1 MKDYGIPP
9 SIVTYASLLDGLCR
23 SVRLD
28 EAVSLL
34 EDMED
39 HILMDSLCESGRL
52 EDVAAFLLRSVIER
66 SAT

>member
-1 MKDYGIPP
+1 MDFAKLIRLPLARILFKEMKDYGIPP

-39 HILMDSLCESGRL
+39 HILMDS
-52 EDVAAFLLRSVIER
+52 
-66 SAT
+66 